1 MVWNAT
7 GASVAPVSVPA
18 VGMTGMVERWLEPL
32 GLLHGETARAALAA
46 GHAAALRG
54 EGLAFTLA
62 RLVEA
67 GREAGLLPVAALP
80 EAWRPLLADLAPAL
94 PRFAGLERRE
104 GRPLVMGILN
114 VTPDSFSDG
123 GRYSD
128 RRAAVAAGHA
138 MLEAG
143 ADLLDLGGESTRP
156 GAAPVTPEEETE
168 RVVPVI
174 RELAPHATISVDT
187 RHAATMRAAIA
198 AGAHVVNDVAALR
211 GAGALEAVADSGCS
225 VVLMHMP
232 GLDPATMQSR
242 ADYPH
247 VALAVQRFLSERIA
261 ACEAAGIARAR
272 ICVDPGIG
280 FGKTLAHN
288 LELIDRMPLLHG
300 LGCRVLMA
308 ASRKGFIGRLGREP
322 AAERRAPG
330 SIAVALAAAE
340 RGADMV
346 RVHDVAETV
355 QALRLG
361 TAIRGV
367 PAG

>member
-1 MVWNAT
+1 
-7 GASVAPVSVPA
+7 
-18 VGMTGMVERWLEPL
+18 MVERWLEPL
-32 GLLHGETARAALAA
+32 GLLHGDTARVALVA
-46 GHAAALRG
+46 GHAATLRG
-54 EGLAFTLA
+54 EGRAFTLA
-62 RLVEA
+62 RLIEA
-67 GREAGLLPVAALP
+67 GREVGLVPVAALP
-80 EAWRPLLADLAPAL
+80 EAWRPLLADLAQPL
-94 PRFAGLERRE
+94 PGFAGLERRE
-104 GRPLVMGILN
+104 GRLLVMGILN

-123 GRYSD
+123 GRYLD
-128 RRAAVAAGHA
+128 HRAAVVAGHA

-156 GAAPVTPEEETE
+156 GATPVDPEAEIA

-174 RELAPHATISVDT
+174 RELAPHATISIDT

-198 AGAHVVNDVAALR
+198 AGARVVNDVAALR
-211 GAGALEAVADSGCS
+211 EAGALEAVADSDCS

-242 ADYPH
+242 ADYPD
-247 VALAVQRFLSERIA
+247 VALALQRFLAERIA

-288 LELIDRMPLLHG
+288 LALIDRLPLLHG

-322 AAERRAPG
+322 VAERRAPG
-330 SIAVALAAAE
+330 SLAVALAAAE
-340 RGADMV
+340 RGADML
-346 RVHDVAETV
+346 RVHDVGETV
-355 QALRLG
+355 QALRVG
-361 TAIRGV
+361 AAILAPPGEG
-367 PAG
+367 A

>member
-1 MVWNAT
+1 MECD
-7 GASVAPVSVPA
+7 GGLRAPVSVLA
-18 VGMTGMVERWLEPL
+18 VGMTRMVERWLEPL
-32 GLLHGETARAALAA
+32 GLLHGEAARAALAA

-54 EGLAFTLA
+54 EELAFTLV
-62 RLVEA
+62 RPIEA
-67 GREAGLLPVAALP
+67 GRDAGLLPVAALP
-80 EAWRPLLADLAPAL
+80 EVWRPLLADLAPAL
-94 PRFAGLERRE
+94 PGFAGLERRE

-123 GRYSD
+123 GRYLD
-128 RRAAVAAGHA
+128 QRAAVAAGHA

-156 GAAPVTPEEETE
+156 GSAPVTPEEEIA

-174 RELAPHATISVDT
+174 RELAPHATISIDT
-187 RHAATMRAAIA
+187 RHATTMRAAIA
-198 AGAHVVNDVAALR
+198 AGARVVNDVAALR
-211 GAGALEAVADSGCS
+211 GAGALEAVAESDCA

-242 ADYPH
+242 ADYPD
-247 VALAVQRFLSERIA
+247 VTLAVQGFLAERIA
-261 ACEAAGIARAR
+261 VCEAAGIARSR

-280 FGKTLAHN
+280 FGKTLTHN

-322 AAERRAPG
+322 VAERRMPG
-330 SIAVALAAAE
+330 SLAVALAAAE

-361 TAIRGV
+361 CAVER
-367 PAG
+367 ADAAA

>member
-1 MVWNAT
+1 
-7 GASVAPVSVPA
+7 
-18 VGMTGMVERWLEPL
+18 MVERWLEPL
-32 GLLHGETARAALAA
+32 GLLRGKVAEAALAA

-62 RLVEA
+62 RLIEA
-67 GREAGLLPVAALP
+67 GREAGLCPVTALP
-80 EAWRPLLADLAPAL
+80 EDWRPLLADLARPLPA
-94 PRFAGLERRE
+94 FAGLERQE

-123 GRYSD
+123 GRYLD
-128 RRAAVAAGHA
+128 QKAAVAAGHA

-156 GAAPVTPEEETE
+156 GAAPVTPEEEIA

-174 RELAPHATISVDT
+174 RALAPQARISVDT

-211 GAGALEAVADSGCS
+211 GEGALEAVADSDCA

-242 ADYPH
+242 ADYPD
-247 VALAVQRFLSERIA
+247 VALAVQRFLAERIA
-261 ACEAAGIARAR
+261 ACEAAGIARSR
-272 ICVDPGIG
+272 LCVDPGIG
-280 FGKTLAHN
+280 FGKTVAHN
-288 LELIDRMPLLHG
+288 LELIDRLPLLHG

-322 AAERRAPG
+322 VAERRVPG
-330 SIAVALAAAE
+330 SLAVALAAAA
-340 RGADMV
+340 RGAGMV

-361 TAIRGV
+361 CAI
-367 PAG
+367 AAA